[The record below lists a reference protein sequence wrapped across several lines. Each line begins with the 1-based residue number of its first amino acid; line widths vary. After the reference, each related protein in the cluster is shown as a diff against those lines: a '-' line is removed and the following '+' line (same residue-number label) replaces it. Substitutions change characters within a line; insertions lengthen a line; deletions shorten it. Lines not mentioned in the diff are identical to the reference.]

1 MKNEFV
7 HFVFL
12 LPFAI
17 FAKLHA
23 EYPGFGIGLVCFQTR
38 WRGGVFYQERRLQA
52 FVFGVSNLANLN
64 FYTKMKATERLRD
77 MLYSRACRFIACR
90 ICISAWAFSVAYLY
104 RRAMREPDTEIGRS
118 VILTPFLCLFSSCWG
133 VARCRYDD
141 THRFSH
147 RKKVARTRSYSYL
160 VCRRL
165 TLRQNQ
171 CV

>member
-23 EYPGFGIGLVCFQTR
+23 EYPGFGICLVCFQTR

-64 FYTKMKATERLRD
+64 FYTKMRATERLRD

-118 VILTPFLCLFSSCWG
+118 VILTPFLCLFSSCRG

-160 VCRRL
+160 VCHRL

>member
-38 WRGGVFYQERRLQA
+38 
-52 FVFGVSNLANLN
+52 
-64 FYTKMKATERLRD
+64 RD

-118 VILTPFLCLFSSCWG
+118 VILTPFLCLFSSCRG

-160 VCRRL
+160 VCHRL
-165 TLRQNQ
+165 TLR
-171 CV
+171 